1 MVSLCRAYFLIKGDI
16 CCVFVFQRGFK
27 LRSKLAH
34 DDHVDSEELPGNL
47 YIIEQTDQIQGMHA
61 LIR

>member
-1 MVSLCRAYFLIKGDI
+1 MRTALTWYRCEYLL
-16 CCVFVFQRGFK
+16 CVFFQRGFK